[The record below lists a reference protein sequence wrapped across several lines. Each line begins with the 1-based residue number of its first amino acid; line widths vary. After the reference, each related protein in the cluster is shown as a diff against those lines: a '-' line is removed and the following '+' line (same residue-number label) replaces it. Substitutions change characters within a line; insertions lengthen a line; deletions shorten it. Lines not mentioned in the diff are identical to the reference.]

1 MGALTAENVSLASTF
16 IDLIKLFKFL
26 GITKYPNLQPPAPHH
41 LLNPLLMITW
51 SGQNLDK
58 ETCIINHINRS
69 GTNFLIGNTPFKN
82 LPTFPDI
89 TSIYNKIKG
98 YDQVVVH
105 TVGSRR
111 FKTFSEKN
119 TLVSEIVGLV
129 APVWYYVGTKIFA
142 KSY

>member
-1 MGALTAENVSLASTF
+1 M
-16 IDLIKLFKFL
+16 
-26 GITKYPNLQPPAPHH
+26 
-41 LLNPLLMITW
+41 
-51 SGQNLDK
+51 
-58 ETCIINHINRS
+58 
-69 GTNFLIGNTPFKN
+69 NFLIGNTPFKN

-105 TVGSRR
+105 TVGPRR

-129 APVWYYVGTKIFA
+129 APVWYYIGTKIFA